1 MAYDQSKLRH
11 IGAYK
16 SSALKMEKGEQEESI
31 TSSSGNPP
39 KKIFGQK
46 KKKRKDKVK
55 DGKRAGV
62 ATGIAGA
69 LFFGLTPLVRS
80 LQKKFGRG

>member
-1 MAYDQSKLRH
+1 MAYNQSKLKH

-16 SSALKMEKGEQEESI
+16 VSNLKMEEGEQEKSI
-31 TSSSGNPP
+31 TSSSVKPP
-39 KKIFGQK
+39 KKVFGQK

-69 LFFGLTPLVRS
+69 LFFGLTPALRAI
-80 LQKKFGRG
+80 QRKFGKG

>member
-1 MAYDQSKLRH
+1 MAYDQSKLKQ

-16 SSALKMEKGEQEESI
+16 LSALKMEETEEAI
-31 TSSSGNPP
+31 KPP
-39 KKIFGQK
+39 VFGQK

-55 DGKRAGV
+55 DGRRAGV

-69 LFFGLTPLVRS
+69 LFFGLTPLVRT
-80 LQKKFGRG
+80 LQRKFGRG

>member
-16 SSALKMEKGEQEESI
+16 ASALKMEEGEQEESI

-80 LQKKFGRG
+80 LQRKFGRG

>member
-1 MAYDQSKLRH
+1 MAYDQSKLKH

-16 SSALKMEKGEQEESI
+16 LSALKMEETEEAI
-31 TSSSGNPP
+31 KPP
-39 KKIFGQK
+39 VFGQK

-69 LFFGLTPLVRS
+69 LFFGLTPAIRAI
-80 LQKKFGRG
+80 QKTFGKG

>member
-16 SSALKMEKGEQEESI
+16 SSALKMEETEEAI
-31 TSSSGNPP
+31 KPP
-39 KKIFGQK
+39 KKVFGQK
-46 KKKRKDKVK
+46 KKKRKDKVR

-80 LQKKFGRG
+80 LQRKFGRS

>member
-1 MAYDQSKLRH
+1 
-11 IGAYK
+11 
-16 SSALKMEKGEQEESI
+16 MEETEEAI
-31 TSSSGNPP
+31 KPP
-39 KKIFGQK
+39 KKVFGQK
-46 KKKRKDKVK
+46 KKKRKDKVR

-80 LQKKFGRG
+80 LQRKFGRS